1 MFRSL
6 FGSKSDK
13 PGPPKNQIEVVCPAC
28 GAAQYEPR
36 LVVSTFC
43 KKCGVHLSINRKKV
57 TASSVTRSGMGMP
70 DPWADVPKNKPAPAA
85 AAAQPEPAA
94 PSEVPPPAPPPERR
108 SNVSPPAVSQPTGL
122 NLPVSDEEA
131 AEGGF
136 GVFLKQQS
144 LHTPAQGE
152 AIPSTISAAEEPAP
166 AVPAGDAEDDADAVA
181 ATAQPEAAD
190 VDSDTD
196 AEEDTEPLKAPAS
209 ARPLPQS
216 QTPDSADDGAEIEI
230 PAVTPPAQR
239 APDPVLQQ
247 KREEELAGKK
257 PQSNAPPP
265 TPAPAPMS
273 ASTLQKMKAEGMYR
287 NQYFKDA
294 ECFDCSHKFKVS
306 RSTRSTGCPNCGSTI
321 CLEDVEINMPS
332 MQAIRTR
339 GDVLIRK
346 RGQVTTDVIICKDLR
361 CQGTL
366 EANVQATGDAIFRA
380 VGNMVGEIRCRRFI
394 VEKGADLVFL
404 NEVHAEEVEVYARVT
419 ATIFSTGS
427 FVIGNG
433 GSVNGDI
440 SARSVSIEPG
450 GELNGGMSIIRGPAA
465 PKPPQPSEED
475 V

>member
-28 GAAQYEPR
+28 SAAQYEPR

-85 AAAQPEPAA
+85 ASQAESAA
-94 PSEVPPPAPPPERR
+94 PSEPQPPAPPPERR

-152 AIPSTISAAEEPAP
+152 AIPSTISTAEEPAP
-166 AVPAGDAEDDADAVA
+166 EAPAGDAATTDVA
-181 ATAQPEAAD
+181 AAQPE
-190 VDSDTD
+190 VTGMEV
-196 AEEDTEPLKAPAS
+196 EEDTEPLKAPAS
-209 ARPLPQS
+209 DLPESQS
-216 QTPDSADDGAEIEI
+216 QAPDSADDGAEIEI
-230 PAVTPPAQR
+230 PAVTLPAQR

-321 CLEDVEINMPS
+321 CLEDIEINMPS

-465 PKPPQPSEED
+465 PKPEVPSES
-475 V
+475 